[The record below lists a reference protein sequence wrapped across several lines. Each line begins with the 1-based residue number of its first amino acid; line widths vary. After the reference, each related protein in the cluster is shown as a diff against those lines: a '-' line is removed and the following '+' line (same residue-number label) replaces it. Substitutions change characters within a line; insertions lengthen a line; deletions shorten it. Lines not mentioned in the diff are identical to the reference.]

1 MSNDKTP
8 RADSPMDF
16 EKTMVFDNS
25 THFQNGAKLNT
36 GVYEPTLK
44 SAAGFG
50 SNADAANE
58 ELSRQEVE
66 FQRAKTTI
74 HREILNA
81 MDLGRV
87 SDMNDEQLIA
97 HIQRIAQKVLNAK
110 KDEYKSID
118 HERLVRELVA
128 ESFGLGPLECFMKDP
143 EITDI
148 LVNGPEE
155 VYIEK
160 GGILH
165 STNVKFA
172 DETHLIQIIQRVVA
186 KVGRRVDE
194 QTPMV
199 DARLSDGS
207 RVNAIIRPLAI
218 AGPILSIRRFGN
230 TPLAIEDLIAFGSV
244 PQPIVKLIKAAV
256 EGKINIM
263 ISGGTG
269 SGKTTLL
276 NCVSKFIPAGE
287 RIVTIEDSAELKLQR
302 KHVVSLESRMP
313 NNEGLGAVT
322 LRDLVRNSLRM
333 RPDRIILGEVRGPE
347 ALDMLQAMNTGHEGS
362 LTTIHANGVLDSL
375 SRLEVM
381 VSMTGLEIPVSV
393 IRRYISSAITLVVQ
407 LSRLRGGVRR
417 VMNVSEIIGFEGERY
432 KMNELF
438 YFKQHGADLSGR
450 AVGKYYATG
459 NKPQFLTRLEEQ
471 GVPIPADLFEAREF

>member
-1 MSNDKTP
+1 MNSDNQQDT
-8 RADSPMDF
+8 SIGVNQ
-16 EKTMVFDNS
+16 TMVFSEN
-25 THFQNGAKLNT
+25 THFKPGTRLDT
-36 GVYEPTLK
+36 GVYTPASNVAGPMAD
-44 SAAGFG
+44 SAAL
-50 SNADAANE
+50 AA
-58 ELSRQEVE
+58 ELNKKEIE
-66 FQRAKTTI
+66 FQKAKTTI
-74 HREILNA
+74 HREILNT

-87 SDMNDEQLIA
+87 SDMTDDRLIT
-97 HIQRIAQKVLNAK
+97 HIQRIAQKVLNARK
-110 KDEYKSID
+110 QDFKEID
-118 HERLVRELVA
+118 TERLVAELVA
-128 ESFGLGPLECFMKDP
+128 ESFGLGPLEVFMGDP

-160 GGILH
+160 RGVL
-165 STNVKFA
+165 SASNVKFA
-172 DETHLIQIIQRVVA
+172 DATHLMQIIQRIVA

-199 DARLSDGS
+199 DARLADGS
-207 RVNAIIRPLAI
+207 RVNAIIKPLAI
-218 AGPILSIRRFGN
+218 NGPILSIRRFGN

-244 PQPIVKLIKAAV
+244 PQPIVQLLKAAV

-287 RIVTIEDSAELKLQR
+287 RLVTVEDSAELKLQR
-302 KHVVSLESRMP
+302 PHVVSLESR
-313 NNEGLGAVT
+313 NANSEGKGEVT

-362 LTTIHANGVLDSL
+362 LTTIHANGIRDSL

-407 LSRLRGGVRR
+407 LARLRGGVRR
-417 VMNVSEIIGFEGERY
+417 VMSVSEITGFENDDY
-432 KMNELF
+432 KINELF
-438 YFKQHGADLSGR
+438 YYKQRGADMMGR
-450 AVGKYYATG
+450 AIGNFFATG
-459 NKPQFLTRLEEQ
+459 NKPEFLERLNSQ
-471 GVPIPADLFEAREF
+471 GINIPGDLFNARQF

>member
-1 MSNDKTP
+1 MSNENP
-8 RADSPMDF
+8 SNSPVDF
-16 EKTMVFDNS
+16 NQTVVFDQQ
-25 THFQNGAKLNT
+25 THFKPGTRLET
-36 GVYEPTLK
+36 GVYSPTNPTAGGVQGNPEEVLK
-44 SAAGFG
+44 EYSKK
-50 SNADAANE
+50 E
-58 ELSRQEVE
+58 IE
-66 FQRAKTTI
+66 FQKIKTTI

-87 SDMNDEQLIA
+87 SEMSDERLIT
-97 HIQRIAQKVLNAK
+97 HIQRIAQKVLTARK
-110 KDEYKSID
+110 TEYPDVDS
-118 HERLVRELVA
+118 ERLIQELVA
-128 ESFGLGPLECFMKDP
+128 ESFGLGPLEGFMSDP

-155 VYIEK
+155 VYVEK
-160 GGILH
+160 GGVLH
-165 STNVKFA
+165 ATPVKFA
-172 DETHLIQIIQRVVA
+172 DANHLMQIIQRIVA

-199 DARLSDGS
+199 DARLADGS
-207 RVNAIIRPLAI
+207 RVNAIIKPLAI

-230 TPLAIEDLIAFGSV
+230 TPLAIEDLVAFGSV
-244 PQPIVKLIKAAV
+244 PQPIVQLLKAAV
-256 EGKINIM
+256 QGKINVM

-302 KHVVSLESRMP
+302 SHVVSLESRIP
-313 NNEGLGAVT
+313 NSEGLGAVT

-381 VSMTGLEIPVSV
+381 VSLSGLEIPVSV
-393 IRRYISSAITLVVQ
+393 IRRYVSSAITLVVQ

-417 VMNVSEIIGFEGERY
+417 IMNVSEITGFDGTNY
-432 KMNELF
+432 QMNELF
-438 YFKQHGADLSGR
+438 YFKQRGADMAGR
-450 AVGKYYATG
+450 AIGRFHATG
-459 NKPQFLTRLEEQ
+459 NHPKFLTRLEEQ
-471 GVPIPADLFEAREF
+471 GIAVPDGLFEAREF

>member
-1 MSNDKTP
+1 MNSDQQHNT
-8 RADSPMDF
+8 DF
-16 EKTMVFDNS
+16 NMNQTMAFNEN
-25 THFQNGAKLNT
+25 THFKPGTTLDT
-36 GVYEPTLK
+36 GVYTPASNVSGPMGDT
-44 SAAGFG
+44 SALMA
-50 SNADAANE
+50 
-58 ELSRQEVE
+58 ELAKKEVE
-66 FQRAKTTI
+66 FQKAKTTI
-74 HREILNA
+74 HREILNT
-81 MDLGRV
+81 MDLGRI
-87 SDMNDEQLIA
+87 SDMTDDRLIT
-97 HIQRIAQKVLNAK
+97 HIQRIAQKVLNSRK
-110 KDEYKSID
+110 NEFKDID
-118 HERLVRELVA
+118 TERLVAELVA
-128 ESFGLGPLECFMKDP
+128 ESFGLGPLEVFMGDP

-160 GGILH
+160 RGVLSASG
-165 STNVKFA
+165 VKFA
-172 DETHLIQIIQRVVA
+172 DETHLMQIIQRIVA

-199 DARLSDGS
+199 DARLADGS
-207 RVNAIIRPLAI
+207 RVNAIIKPLAI
-218 AGPILSIRRFGN
+218 NGPILSIRRFGN

-244 PQPIVKLIKAAV
+244 PQPIVQLLKAAV

-287 RIVTIEDSAELKLQR
+287 RLVTVEDSAELKLQR
-302 KHVVSLESRMP
+302 PHVVSLESR
-313 NNEGLGAVT
+313 NANSEGKGEVT

-362 LTTIHANGVLDSL
+362 LTTIHANGIRDSL

-393 IRRYISSAITLVVQ
+393 VRRYISSAITLVIQ
-407 LSRLRGGVRR
+407 LARLRGGVRR
-417 VMNVSEIIGFEGERY
+417 VISIAEITGFENDDY
-432 KMNELF
+432 KINELF
-438 YFKQHGADLSGR
+438 YYKQRGADMMGR
-450 AVGKYYATG
+450 AIGNFFATG
-459 NKPQFLTRLEEQ
+459 NKPEFLERLNAQ
-471 GVPIPADLFEAREF
+471 GINIPDDLFNERQF

>member
-1 MSNDKTP
+1 MNSDQQQNP
-8 RADSPMDF
+8 DF
-16 EKTMVFDNS
+16 DMNQTMVFNEN
-25 THFQNGAKLNT
+25 THFKPGTKLDT
-36 GVYEPTLK
+36 GVYEPTSNVSGPMAD
-44 SAAGFG
+44 SAAVM
-50 SNADAANE
+50 A
-58 ELSRQEVE
+58 ELAKKEVE
-66 FQRAKTTI
+66 FQKAKTTI
-74 HREILNA
+74 HREILNT
-81 MDLGRV
+81 MDLGRI
-87 SDMNDEQLIA
+87 SDMTDDRLIT
-97 HIQRIAQKVLNAK
+97 HIQRIAQKVLNARK
-110 KDEYKSID
+110 QEFKDID
-118 HERLVRELVA
+118 TERLVAELVA
-128 ESFGLGPLECFMKDP
+128 ESFGLGPLEVFMKDP

-160 GGILH
+160 HGVL
-165 STNVKFA
+165 SPSSVKFA
-172 DETHLIQIIQRVVA
+172 DATHLMQIIQRIVA

-199 DARLSDGS
+199 DARLADGS
-207 RVNAIIRPLAI
+207 RVNAIIKPLAI
-218 AGPILSIRRFGN
+218 NGPILSIRRFGN

-244 PQPIVKLIKAAV
+244 PQPIVQLLKAAV

-287 RIVTIEDSAELKLQR
+287 RLVTVEDSAELKLQR
-302 KHVVSLESRMP
+302 PHVVSLESR
-313 NNEGLGAVT
+313 NANSEGKGEVT

-362 LTTIHANGVLDSL
+362 LTTIHANGIRDSL

-393 IRRYISSAITLVVQ
+393 IRRYISSAITLVIQ
-407 LSRLRGGVRR
+407 LARLRGGVRR
-417 VMNVSEIIGFEGERY
+417 VLSVAEITGFENDDY
-432 KMNELF
+432 KINELF
-438 YFKQHGADLSGR
+438 YYKQRGADMMGR
-450 AVGKYYATG
+450 AIGNFFATG
-459 NKPQFLTRLEEQ
+459 NKPEFLDRLNSQ
-471 GVPIPADLFEAREF
+471 GIKIPEDLFDARQF